1 MKIIQIMLLLLFLA
15 AQSFAIPASNATF
28 PMKQPDGTSIQVRQ
42 VGDERFNFYETA
54 DGYILQKDALG
65 FYAYADENGKSSGV
79 YARNVGERNETD
91 IRYLAGLNQNLIY
104 QKLRENAQIAEN
116 FGYEKPKFAKSTIQ
130 RLPNYNKSGEVH
142 VLVILAQ
149 YQDVKFS
156 SKDPK
161 KQFWDYLNKEGYNEY
176 HNIGSVRDYFIKNS
190 NGKFR
195 PIFDVYGPVTL
206 SKTRASYG
214 QMDATPIEEAMNL
227 LNRGGIDM
235 SLYGKNGTPVY
246 TSVIFAGPSS
256 AGSGISDAVWP
267 HMGSG
272 RGSNIGN
279 YSCSNE
285 ISSHAY
291 AYDNT
296 TTALEG
302 IGVFVHEFSHLL
314 GLMDM
319 YDVNETSN
327 RESVGYWSV
336 MANGDNLCPINVDHV
351 MNCAPVLYTA
361 FEKMSM
367 GWLTPEEIKESGSLR
382 LDKIDDDQAYSV
394 TNPNNPD
401 EMYLLEYRS
410 MKGWDA
416 QLPNSGMLIWHI
428 DYDARVWN
436 NRLQPQEPGL
446 F

>member
-206 SKTRASYG
+206 SKT
-214 QMDATPIEEAMNL
+214 
-227 LNRGGIDM
+227 
-235 SLYGKNGTPVY
+235 
-246 TSVIFAGPSS
+246 
-256 AGSGISDAVWP
+256 
-267 HMGSG
+267 
-272 RGSNIGN
+272 
-279 YSCSNE
+279 
-285 ISSHAY
+285 
-291 AYDNT
+291 
-296 TTALEG
+296 
-302 IGVFVHEFSHLL
+302 
-314 GLMDM
+314 
-319 YDVNETSN
+319 
-327 RESVGYWSV
+327 
-336 MANGDNLCPINVDHV
+336 
-351 MNCAPVLYTA
+351 
-361 FEKMSM
+361 
-367 GWLTPEEIKESGSLR
+367 
-382 LDKIDDDQAYSV
+382 
-394 TNPNNPD
+394 
-401 EMYLLEYRS
+401 
-410 MKGWDA
+410 
-416 QLPNSGMLIWHI
+416 
-428 DYDARVWN
+428 
-436 NRLQPQEPGL
+436 
-446 F
+446 